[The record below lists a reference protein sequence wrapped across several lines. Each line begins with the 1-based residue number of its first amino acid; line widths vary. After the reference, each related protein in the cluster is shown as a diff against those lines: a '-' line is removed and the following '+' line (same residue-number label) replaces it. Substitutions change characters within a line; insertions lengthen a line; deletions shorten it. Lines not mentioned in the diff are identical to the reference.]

1 MVEDHFV
8 AQKFL
13 ELSEEA
19 GCEARLL
26 FQMVDMELP
35 LVLEERFQVLCE

>member
-13 ELSEEA
+13 ELPEKA

-26 FQMVDMELP
+26 FQMVGMELP
-35 LVLEERFQVLCE
+35 LVLEERCQVLCE